1 MATSTALLSR
11 DDYRRHVLELRAAQG
26 LPAELSAETAEQI
39 AEVLLR
45 RRYPAKVIAMR
56 RRSQRCG
63 NSGTEAA

>member
-1 MATSTALLSR
+1 MASPTVLLSR
-11 DDYRRHVLELRAAQG
+11 EDYRRHLLEMRTAQG
-26 LPAELSAETAEQI
+26 LSAELTAETAEQI

-45 RRYPAKVIAMR
+45 RRYPANVIAMR